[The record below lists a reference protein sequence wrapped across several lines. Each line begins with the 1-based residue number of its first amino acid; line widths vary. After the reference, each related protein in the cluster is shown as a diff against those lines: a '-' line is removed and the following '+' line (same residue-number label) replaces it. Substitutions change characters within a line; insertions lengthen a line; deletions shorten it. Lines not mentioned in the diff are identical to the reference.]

1 MDSKNVGFDRKSR
14 RWNPA
19 FTLIELLVVIAI
31 IAILAALLLPALA
44 KAKDKA
50 VRTQCLGNLRQ
61 LEIALNIY
69 GVDSNDKLPVE
80 NATNGPSWPW
90 DIPWDVGETMLST
103 AGGNKKVFFDP
114 GTSPRF
120 DDDINFGN
128 PGPQMNLW
136 DYGKAIVP
144 PFHVAGYVF
153 AFSGSA
159 SFLILSNQNTT
170 LRAEDIKVSTIP
182 GVPTLPAPSPS
193 KRELVADATIS
204 NPANGTYANRYQY
217 NYTSVGGGITI
228 TRGVTHKSPHLS
240 GSFPAGGNVG
250 FKDSHVEWRKFDNMQ
265 QRSSQA
271 ESFWW

>member
-1 MDSKNVGFDRKSR
+1 MFSQKSDFSIKNR
-14 RWNPA
+14 RLNPA

-44 KAKDKA
+44 KAKERA

-61 LEIALNIY
+61 LEIALNLY
-69 GVDSNDKLPVE
+69 GVDFNDKLPVE

-120 DDDINFGN
+120 DDDSNFGN

-136 DYGKAIVP
+136 DFGKTVVP

-159 SFLILSNQNTT
+159 SFLTISNQNTT

-204 NPANGTYANRYQY
+204 DPANGSYANRYQY
-217 NYTSVGGGITI
+217 NYTSVSGGF
-228 TRGVTHKSPHLS
+228 RLAHRSPHLS
-240 GSFPAGGNVG
+240 GQFPAGGNVG

-265 QRSSQA
+265 QRSSQK